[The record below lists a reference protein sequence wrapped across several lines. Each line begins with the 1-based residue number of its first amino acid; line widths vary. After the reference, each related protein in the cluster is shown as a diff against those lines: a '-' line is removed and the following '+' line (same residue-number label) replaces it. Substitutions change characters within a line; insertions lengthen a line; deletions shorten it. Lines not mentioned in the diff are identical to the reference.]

1 MEMTNW
7 RRFWLCLV
15 LALPMLAE
23 MILMLWHVM
32 LPFSREYSLIATTL
46 IMLIAAKPY
55 IVSAW
60 AAFKRHL
67 ANMNT
72 LVAVGTSITYLY
84 SVFAYFTGRAVY
96 FESAAFV
103 LIFVLL
109 GDAMEEKMHANAE
122 AALSKL
128 LDLQAKEA
136 EVKQNGEFIKI
147 PLAEVVP
154 GDIIKVRPGEKVPVD
169 GKVLEGQS
177 TINEAMVTGESMPVK
192 KQPGDSV
199 IGATVNGSGML
210 LMEAEKVGKD
220 TMLSQIMDVVKKAQN
235 SRAPIQKLTDQISNY
250 FVPIVLILSI
260 ATFTVWYLISS
271 DPVQAMLFA
280 VSVVVIA
287 CPCALGLATP
297 TALLVGSSRSA
308 RLGVLIK
315 DGEVLEKAA
324 KVDALVFDK
333 TGTLTEGH
341 PQVVN
346 QVGDSDALL
355 LAASLEASSE
365 HPLASAIVDQA
376 QKAKL
381 SLLPVVDFAAV
392 EGQGV
397 KGLIDG
403 QEVRVGKDK
412 FAGNSIFAK
421 QGEALAKEAKTVV
434 YVQKGGETIGLLALQ
449 DAPKAEAKS
458 VIQQLKERKIK
469 TVMLTGDNSAVA
481 NAIGQAL
488 GLDQVIA
495 GVLPQEKAEVIEE
508 LKKTGTVAFAGDGIN
523 DAPALAT
530 ADIGI
535 AMGTGTDV
543 AKEAGGI
550 VLVKNDLKGVLRAL
564 DVAKKTFQRI
574 KLNLFWALIY
584 NLIGIPIAAGVLVGV
599 GISLSPE
606 LAGLAMALSSV
617 SVVTSS
623 LMLNWVKIA
632 GQTS

>member
-23 MILMLWHVM
+23 MTLMLWHVM

-136 EVKQNGEFIKI
+136 EVKRNGEFIKI

-154 GDIIKVRPGEKVPVD
+154 GDMIKVRPGEKVPVD

-199 IGATVNGSGML
+199 IGATVNGAGML

-381 SLLPVVDFAAV
+381 SLLPVANFAAV

-403 QEVRVGKDK
+403 QEVRVGKDE
-412 FAGNSIFAK
+412 FAGNRIFAK

-434 YVQKGGETIGLLALQ
+434 YVQKAGETIGLLALQ
-449 DAPKAEAKS
+449 DPPKAEAKS

-632 GQTS
+632 GQAS

>member
-60 AAFKRHL
+60 AAFERHL

-136 EVKQNGEFIKI
+136 EVKRNGEFVKM

-177 TINEAMVTGESMPVK
+177 AIDEAMVTGESIPVK

-260 ATFTVWYLISS
+260 TTFTVWYLISS

-324 KVDALVFDK
+324 KVDILVFDK

-381 SLLPVVDFAAV
+381 SLLPVADFAAV

-403 QEVRVGKDK
+403 QEVRVGKDE

-481 NAIGQAL
+481 NAIGQEL

-508 LKKTGTVAFAGDGIN
+508 LKKAGTVAFAGDGIN

>member
-1 MEMTNW
+1 MTNW

-136 EVKQNGEFIKI
+136 EVKQNGEFVKI

-177 TINEAMVTGESMPVK
+177 AIDEAMVTGESMPVK

-346 QVGDSDALL
+346 QVGDSDTLL

-381 SLLPVVDFAAV
+381 SLLPVADFAAV

-403 QEVRVGKDK
+403 QEVRVGKDE
-412 FAGNSIFAK
+412 FAGNRILAK

-481 NAIGQAL
+481 NTIGQEL

-632 GQTS
+632 GQAS

>member
-199 IGATVNGSGML
+199 IGATVNGAGML

-235 SRAPIQKLTDQISNY
+235 SQAPIQKLTDQISNY

-403 QEVRVGKDK
+403 QEVRVGKDE

-481 NAIGQAL
+481 NAIGREL

>member
-199 IGATVNGSGML
+199 IGATVNGAGML

-403 QEVRVGKDK
+403 QEVRVGKDE

-584 NLIGIPIAAGVLVGV
+584 NLIGIPIAAGVLVGG

>member
-136 EVKQNGEFIKI
+136 EVKRNGEFVKI

-154 GDIIKVRPGEKVPVD
+154 GDMIKVRPGEKVPVD

-177 TINEAMVTGESMPVK
+177 AIDEAMVTGESMPVK

-381 SLLPVVDFAAV
+381 SLLPVANFAAV

-403 QEVRVGKDK
+403 QEVRVGKDE

-632 GQTS
+632 GQAS

>member
-199 IGATVNGSGML
+199 IGATVNGAGML

-403 QEVRVGKDK
+403 QEVRVGKDE

>member
-1 MEMTNW
+1 MTNW

-136 EVKQNGEFIKI
+136 EVKRNGEFVKI

-154 GDIIKVRPGEKVPVD
+154 GDMIKVRPGEKVPVD

-177 TINEAMVTGESMPVK
+177 TIDEAMVTGESMPVK

-260 ATFTVWYLISS
+260 ATFTVWYLISN

-324 KVDALVFDK
+324 KVDTLVFDK

-403 QEVRVGKDK
+403 QEVRVGKDE
-412 FAGNSIFAK
+412 FAGNRIFAK
-421 QGEALAKEAKTVV
+421 QGEGLAKEAKTVV

-623 LMLNWVKIA
+623 LMLNWIKIA
-632 GQTS
+632 GQAS

>member
-136 EVKQNGEFIKI
+136 EVKRNGEFIKI

-154 GDIIKVRPGEKVPVD
+154 GDMIKVRPGEKVPVD

-403 QEVRVGKDK
+403 QEVRVGKDE

-632 GQTS
+632 GQAS

>member
-1 MEMTNW
+1 MTNW

-15 LALPMLAE
+15 LALPMLTE

-32 LPFSREYSLIATTL
+32 LPFSREYSLIVTNL

-55 IVSAW
+55 IVI
-60 AAFKRHL
+60 KRHL

-72 LVAVGTSITYLY
+72 LVAVGTSITYFY

-136 EVKQNGEFIKI
+136 EVKRNGEFVKI

-154 GDIIKVRPGEKVPVD
+154 GDIIKARPGEKVPVD

-177 TINEAMVTGESMPVK
+177 AIDEAMVTGESMPVK

-220 TMLSQIMDVVKKAQN
+220 TMLSRIMDVVKKAQN

-324 KVDALVFDK
+324 KVDTLVFDK

-346 QVGDSDALL
+346 
-355 LAASLEASSE
+355 
-365 HPLASAIVDQA
+365 
-376 QKAKL
+376 
-381 SLLPVVDFAAV
+381 
-392 EGQGV
+392 
-397 KGLIDG
+397 
-403 QEVRVGKDK
+403 
-412 FAGNSIFAK
+412 
-421 QGEALAKEAKTVV
+421 
-434 YVQKGGETIGLLALQ
+434 
-449 DAPKAEAKS
+449 
-458 VIQQLKERKIK
+458 
-469 TVMLTGDNSAVA
+469 
-481 NAIGQAL
+481 
-488 GLDQVIA
+488 
-495 GVLPQEKAEVIEE
+495 
-508 LKKTGTVAFAGDGIN
+508 
-523 DAPALAT
+523 
-530 ADIGI
+530 
-535 AMGTGTDV
+535 
-543 AKEAGGI
+543 
-550 VLVKNDLKGVLRAL
+550 
-564 DVAKKTFQRI
+564 
-574 KLNLFWALIY
+574 
-584 NLIGIPIAAGVLVGV
+584 
-599 GISLSPE
+599 
-606 LAGLAMALSSV
+606 
-617 SVVTSS
+617 
-623 LMLNWVKIA
+623 
-632 GQTS
+632 

>member
-199 IGATVNGSGML
+199 IGATVNGAGML

-403 QEVRVGKDK
+403 QEVRVGKDE

-632 GQTS
+632 GQAS

>member
-177 TINEAMVTGESMPVK
+177 TINEAMVTGESMPVQ

-199 IGATVNGSGML
+199 IGATVNGAGML

-235 SRAPIQKLTDQISNY
+235 SRAPIQRLTDQISNY

-403 QEVRVGKDK
+403 QEVRVGKDE

>member
-23 MILMLWHVM
+23 MTLMLWHVM

-136 EVKQNGEFIKI
+136 EVKRNGEFIKI

-199 IGATVNGSGML
+199 IGATVNGAGML

-403 QEVRVGKDK
+403 QEVRVGKDE

>member
-1 MEMTNW
+1 MTNW

-136 EVKQNGEFIKI
+136 EVKRNGEFIKI

-199 IGATVNGSGML
+199 IGATVNGAGML

-403 QEVRVGKDK
+403 QEVRVGKDE

>member
-136 EVKQNGEFIKI
+136 EVKRNGEFVKI

-154 GDIIKVRPGEKVPVD
+154 GDMIKVRPGEKVPVD

-177 TINEAMVTGESMPVK
+177 TIDEAMVTGESMPVK

-260 ATFTVWYLISS
+260 ATFTVWYLISN

-324 KVDALVFDK
+324 KVDTLVFDK

-403 QEVRVGKDK
+403 QEVRVGKDE
-412 FAGNSIFAK
+412 FAGNRIFAK
-421 QGEALAKEAKTVV
+421 QGEGLAKEAKTVV

-623 LMLNWVKIA
+623 LMLNWIKIA
-632 GQTS
+632 GQAS

>member
-199 IGATVNGSGML
+199 IGATVNGAGML

-403 QEVRVGKDK
+403 QEVRVGKDE

-434 YVQKGGETIGLLALQ
+434 YVQKAGETIGLLALQ

>member
-15 LALPMLAE
+15 LALPMLTE

-136 EVKQNGEFIKI
+136 EVKRNGEFVKM

-177 TINEAMVTGESMPVK
+177 AIDEAMVTGESMPVK

-260 ATFTVWYLISS
+260 ATFMVWYLISS
-271 DPVQAMLFA
+271 APVQAMLFA

-324 KVDALVFDK
+324 KVDTLVFDK

-381 SLLPVVDFAAV
+381 SLLPVADFAAV

-403 QEVRVGKDK
+403 QEVRVGKDE

-623 LMLNWVKIA
+623 FMLNWVKIA
-632 GQTS
+632 GQAS

>member
-23 MILMLWHVM
+23 MTLMLWHVM

-136 EVKQNGEFIKI
+136 EVKRNGEFIKI

-403 QEVRVGKDK
+403 QEVRVGKDE

>member
-136 EVKQNGEFIKI
+136 EVKRNGEFVKI

-154 GDIIKVRPGEKVPVD
+154 GDMIKVRPGEKVPVD

-403 QEVRVGKDK
+403 QEVRVGKDE

-632 GQTS
+632 GQAS

>member
-136 EVKQNGEFIKI
+136 EVKRNGEFIKI

-403 QEVRVGKDK
+403 QEVRVGKDE

-508 LKKTGTVAFAGDGIN
+508 LKKTDVVAFAGDGIN

-574 KLNLFWALIY
+574 KRNLFWALIY

-623 LMLNWVKIA
+623 LMLNWVKIV
-632 GQTS
+632 GQAS

>member
-346 QVGDSDALL
+346 QVGDSDTLL

-381 SLLPVVDFAAV
+381 SLLPVADFAAV

-403 QEVRVGKDK
+403 QEVRVGKDE

-421 QGEALAKEAKTVV
+421 QGETLAKEAKTVV

-458 VIQQLKERKIK
+458 VIQQLKGRKIK

-632 GQTS
+632 GQAS

>member
-199 IGATVNGSGML
+199 IGATVNGAGML

-235 SRAPIQKLTDQISNY
+235 SRAPIQTLTDQISNY

-403 QEVRVGKDK
+403 QEVRVGKDE

-508 LKKTGTVAFAGDGIN
+508 LKETGTVAFAGDGIN

>member
-136 EVKQNGEFIKI
+136 EVKQNGEFVKI

-177 TINEAMVTGESMPVK
+177 AIDEAMVTGESMPVK

-324 KVDALVFDK
+324 KVDTLVFDK

-381 SLLPVVDFAAV
+381 SLLPVADFAAV

-403 QEVRVGKDK
+403 QEVRVGKDE

-508 LKKTGTVAFAGDGIN
+508 LKKTDAVAFAGDGIN

-584 NLIGIPIAAGVLVGV
+584 NLIGIPIAAGVLVGG

-632 GQTS
+632 GQAS

>member
-177 TINEAMVTGESMPVK
+177 AIDEAIVTGESMPVK

-346 QVGDSDALL
+346 QVGDSDTLL

-381 SLLPVVDFAAV
+381 SLLPVANFAAV

-403 QEVRVGKDK
+403 QEVRVGKDE
-412 FAGNSIFAK
+412 FAGNRILAK

-434 YVQKGGETIGLLALQ
+434 YVQKAGETIGLLALQ

-481 NAIGQAL
+481 NAIGRAL

-584 NLIGIPIAAGVLVGV
+584 NLI
-599 GISLSPE
+599 
-606 LAGLAMALSSV
+606 
-617 SVVTSS
+617 
-623 LMLNWVKIA
+623 
-632 GQTS
+632 

>member
-1 MEMTNW
+1 MTNW

-199 IGATVNGSGML
+199 IGATVNGAGML

-403 QEVRVGKDK
+403 QEVRVGKDE

>member
-1 MEMTNW
+1 MTNW

-136 EVKQNGEFIKI
+136 EVKQNGEFVKI

-403 QEVRVGKDK
+403 QEVRVGKDE

-434 YVQKGGETIGLLALQ
+434 YVQKRGETIGLLALQ
-449 DAPKAEAKS
+449 DVPKAEAKS

>member
-199 IGATVNGSGML
+199 IGATVNGAGML

-235 SRAPIQKLTDQISNY
+235 SRAPIQRLTDQISNY

-403 QEVRVGKDK
+403 QEVRVGKDE

-623 LMLNWVKIA
+623 LMLNWIKIA

>member
-136 EVKQNGEFIKI
+136 EVKRNGEFVKI

-154 GDIIKVRPGEKVPVD
+154 GDMIKVRPGEKVPVD

-177 TINEAMVTGESMPVK
+177 AIDEAMVTGESMPVK

-199 IGATVNGSGML
+199 IGATVNGAGML

-403 QEVRVGKDK
+403 QEVRVGKDE

>member
-136 EVKQNGEFIKI
+136 EVKQNGEFVKI

-403 QEVRVGKDK
+403 QEVRVGKDE

-584 NLIGIPIAAGVLVGV
+584 NLIGIPIAAGVLVGG

>member
-154 GDIIKVRPGEKVPVD
+154 GDMIKVRPGEKVPVD

-199 IGATVNGSGML
+199 IGATVNGAGML

-271 DPVQAMLFA
+271 APVQAMLFA

-403 QEVRVGKDK
+403 QEVRVGKDE

-632 GQTS
+632 GQAS

>member
-136 EVKQNGEFIKI
+136 EVKRNGEFIKI

-199 IGATVNGSGML
+199 IGATVNGAGML

-403 QEVRVGKDK
+403 QEVRVGKDE

>member
-1 MEMTNW
+1 MTNW

-154 GDIIKVRPGEKVPVD
+154 GDMIKVRPGEKVPVD

-199 IGATVNGSGML
+199 IGATVNGAGML

-271 DPVQAMLFA
+271 APVQAMLFA

-403 QEVRVGKDK
+403 QEVRVGKDE

-632 GQTS
+632 GQAS

>member
-1 MEMTNW
+1 MKMTNW

-23 MILMLWHVM
+23 MILMLGHVM

-128 LDLQAKEA
+128 MDLQAKEA
-136 EVKQNGEFIKI
+136 EVKRNGEFVKI

-154 GDIIKVRPGEKVPVD
+154 DDIIKVRPGEKVPVD

-177 TINEAMVTGESMPVK
+177 AIDEAMVTGESMPVK
-192 KQPGDSV
+192 KAPGDSV

-210 LMEAEKVGKD
+210 IMEAEKVGKD

-260 ATFTVWYLISS
+260 ATFTVWYLISG

-297 TALLVGSSRSA
+297 TALLVGSGCSA

-324 KVDALVFDK
+324 KVDILVFDK

-341 PQVVN
+341 PQVVD

-376 QKAKL
+376 KKAKL
-381 SLLPVVDFAAV
+381 SLLPVADFAAV

-397 KGLIDG
+397 KGMING
-403 QEVRVGKDK
+403 QVVKVGKAE
-412 FAGNSIFAK
+412 FAGNSFLAK
-421 QGEALAKEAKTVV
+421 KGEALAKEAKTVV
-434 YVQKGGETIGLLALQ
+434 YVQKDGETVGLLALQ
-449 DAPKAEAKS
+449 DAPKPEAKS

-469 TVMLTGDNSAVA
+469 TVMLTGDNPAVA
-481 NAIGQAL
+481 SAIGQEL

-495 GVLPQEKAEVIEE
+495 GVLPKEKAEAIEE
-508 LKKTGTVAFAGDGIN
+508 LKKDGVVAFAGDGIN

-632 GQTS
+632 GQAS

>member
-23 MILMLWHVM
+23 MTLMLWHVM

-136 EVKQNGEFIKI
+136 EVKRNGEFVKI

-177 TINEAMVTGESMPVK
+177 TINEAMVTGESIPVK

-199 IGATVNGSGML
+199 IGATVNGAGML

-434 YVQKGGETIGLLALQ
+434 YVQKGGETICLLALQ

>member
-32 LPFSREYSLIATTL
+32 LPFGREYSLITTTL

-136 EVKQNGEFIKI
+136 EVKRNGEFVKI

-154 GDIIKVRPGEKVPVD
+154 GDMIKVRPGEKVPVD

-177 TINEAMVTGESMPVK
+177 AIDEAMVTGESMPVK

-235 SRAPIQKLTDQISNY
+235 SRAPIQKLTDQISDY

-381 SLLPVVDFAAV
+381 SLLPVANFAAV

-403 QEVRVGKDK
+403 QEVRVGKDE
-412 FAGNSIFAK
+412 FAGNRIFAK

-434 YVQKGGETIGLLALQ
+434 YVQKAGETIGLLALQ

-458 VIQQLKERKIK
+458 VIQHLKERKIK

-481 NAIGQAL
+481 NAIGRAL

-623 LMLNWVKIA
+623 LMLNWIKIA
-632 GQTS
+632 GQAS

>member
-177 TINEAMVTGESMPVK
+177 AIDEAIVTGESMPVK

-346 QVGDSDALL
+346 QVGDSDTLL

-381 SLLPVVDFAAV
+381 SLLPVANFAAV

-403 QEVRVGKDK
+403 QEVRVGKDE
-412 FAGNSIFAK
+412 FAGNRILAK

-434 YVQKGGETIGLLALQ
+434 YVQKAGETIGLLALQ

-481 NAIGQAL
+481 NAIGRAL

-632 GQTS
+632 GQAS

>member
-23 MILMLWHVM
+23 MILMFWHVM

-136 EVKQNGEFIKI
+136 EVKQNGEFVKI

-177 TINEAMVTGESMPVK
+177 TIDEAMVTGESMPVK

-403 QEVRVGKDK
+403 QEVRVGKDE

>member
-23 MILMLWHVM
+23 MTLMLWHVM

-136 EVKQNGEFIKI
+136 EVKRNGEFIKI

-403 QEVRVGKDK
+403 QEVRVGKDE

-508 LKKTGTVAFAGDGIN
+508 LKKTDVVAFAGDGIN

-574 KLNLFWALIY
+574 KRNLFWALIY

-623 LMLNWVKIA
+623 LMLNWVKIV
-632 GQTS
+632 GQAS